1 MNKLLLIVTLSMFLV
16 ACQTT
21 TEKEIVYVDKPIP
34 FYIVP
39 KPPEVQKPDFL
50 YKQYDTPEKKQEL
63 KAIPG
68 KAARVA
74 RLSLAQYEGYVVILE
89 SIINKY
95 DELADKS
102 KKKLDDLS
110 NAVENMPLAAPLPDE
125 NVDTTEDYFIGNHE
139 HLKDLIL
146 TEDEFDKIEQQ
157 SRENIENAKAE

>member
-1 MNKLLLIVTLSMFLV
+1 MVLLIG
-16 ACQTT
+16 CQTIP
-21 TEKEIVYVDKPIP
+21 EKEIVYVDKPIP

-39 KPPEVQKPDFL
+39 KPPKVDKPDLL
-50 YKQYDTPEKKQEL
+50 YKQYTTVEKKNEL
-63 KAIPG
+63 KANPG

-74 RLSLAQYEGYVVILE
+74 RLSLSQYESYVLILE

-110 NAVENMPLAAPLPDE
+110 NVVTNGPMASASPDARQE
-125 NVDTTEDYFIGNHE
+125 STQDYFTGNHQ

-146 TEDEFDKIEQQ
+146 TEDYFDQLIEQ
-157 SRENIENAKAE
+157 SRENIENEETERNSE